1 MIREWVHR
9 NRWVSGFF
17 ERAKDRQRDADFS
30 RHLEATVGRAVGWL
44 RADEAIACA
53 NVEIAVLRSTPDP
66 PARKGSPSKVGVRAP
81 HLQSI
86 AQALQSN
93 AAIGA
98 RELAAAARIASIDPA
113 EASAYRLYLAILW
126 LANSELL
133 QSMRT
138 TSRDRI
144 VLHMT
149 CVPRLARA
157 DLSIASF
164 PPNAACATHLK
175 LVGNGNR
182 HTFDVSSS
190 LLSVAAP
197 DSYECLPQKVFQG
210 LSLLTLAYD
219 PSTIVKLDDDHRLK
233 DSGKLDEL
241 LRFAASSNEAMQLG
255 DINRTPS
262 PSAHHRGWH
271 FNKCARTE
279 LNDRILE
286 MPAPAKWAA
295 GSAGYIL
302 NRPAL
307 WRILWASLY
316 YQQWLEEIIYED
328 IALAEVATKT
338 GIRLVNV
345 PMNRAI
351 GAVSEY

>member
-1 MIREWVHR
+1 MIRQWAHR
-9 NRWVSGFF
+9 NQWVSGFF
-17 ERAKDRQRDADFS
+17 ERAKDRRRDADFA
-30 RHLEATVGRAVGWL
+30 RHLEATIGRAVRWR

-53 NVEIAVLRSTPDP
+53 TAEIAALQAIPEP
-66 PARKGSPSKVGVRAP
+66 PARKGSPSKVGIRSP
-81 HLQSI
+81 HLQLI
-86 AQALQSN
+86 ADAVRSN
-93 AAIGA
+93 AAIGSP
-98 RELAAAARIASIDPA
+98 ELAAAARIASIDPS
-113 EASAYRLYLAILW
+113 EAGAYRLYLAIAW
-126 LANSELL
+126 LANSEVLAA
-133 QSMRT
+133 MRT
-138 TSRDRI
+138 SARDRI
-144 VLHMT
+144 VLHMS

-164 PPNAACATHLK
+164 PANAAGATHLK
-175 LVGNGNR
+175 LVGNGKR
-182 HTFDVSSS
+182 HAFDAG

-210 LSLLTLAYD
+210 LSLLTLAYN
-219 PSTIVKLDDDHRLK
+219 PSAIVKLDDDHRLK
-233 DSGKLDEL
+233 DSSALDEL
-241 LRFAASSNEAMQLG
+241 LSFAASSDEAMQLG
-255 DINRTPS
+255 DINRTPA

-271 FNKCARTE
+271 FNKCTRTE

-286 MPAPAKWAA
+286 MPAPVKWAA

-302 NRPAL
+302 NRAAL

-316 YQQWLEEIIYED
+316 YRQWLEEIIYED

-345 PMNRAI
+345 DMNRAI